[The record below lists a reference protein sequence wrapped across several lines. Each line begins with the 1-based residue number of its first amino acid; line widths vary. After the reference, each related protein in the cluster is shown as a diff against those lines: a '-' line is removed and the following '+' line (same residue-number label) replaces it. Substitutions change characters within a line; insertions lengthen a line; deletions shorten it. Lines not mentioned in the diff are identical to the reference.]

1 MSSLAGET
9 FTPTPE
15 KIFRAVEEVMQ
26 LCRGGYSVCIL
37 INNVGIVS
45 FRDPFGIRPRAP
57 DPPLTQRSRPA
68 TRTRLKP
75 NKVTTPS
82 VAPTVGFNVEQ
93 FAKGSLDFTVF
104 DMSGASKYRN
114 LWEKYYSDAQAI
126 VFVVDTSDKLR
137 MCVVKVS
144 CSRLA
149 A

>member
-1 MSSLAGET
+1 M
-9 FTPTPE
+9 
-15 KIFRAVEEVMQ
+15 
-26 LCRGGYSVCIL
+26 
-37 INNVGIVS
+37 
-45 FRDPFGIRPRAP
+45 
-57 DPPLTQRSRPA
+57 
-68 TRTRLKP
+68 
-75 NKVTTPS
+75 TTPS

-144 CSRLA
+144 CPRLA